1 MKLTQDQIIENYK
14 RLSDEEK
21 NVLVKVV
28 LAHPILFAKLLP
40 GNTIINYIR
49 SFGKSPE

>member
-21 NVLVKVV
+21 DVLVKVV